1 MKRKIVFGLQL
12 IVNVYFATWPL
23 QLIVDNS
30 AKWRLSG
37 PANGFFGFM
46 DRVAKSISWPLF
58 LVYLLLLV
66 MIAVAALWTWF
77 FEFKQ
82 DKIKQVWQKTIWFL
96 QLIINELA
104 CLGLASSL
112 LMLVYDSQKT
122 WTIIVDLFMLVIVV
136 ILAFAL
142 TEKFTNRGGDNHE
155 IQ

>member
-23 QLIVDNS
+23 RLIVDNS

-37 PANGFFGFM
+37 PANGFFDFM
-46 DRVAKSISWPLF
+46 DRVAKSVSWPLF

-82 DKIKQVWQKTIWFL
+82 DNISQAWQKIIWFL
-96 QLIINELA
+96 QLIINELT
-104 CLGLASSL
+104 CLGLTSSWT
-112 LMLVYDSQKT
+112 MSVYDSQQT
-122 WTIIVDLFMLVIVV
+122 WTIIADLFMLLIIVIF
-136 ILAFAL
+136 AFAL

>member
-23 QLIVDNS
+23 RLIVDNS
-30 AKWRLSG
+30 DKWRLSG
-37 PANGFFGFM
+37 PANGFFDFM

-58 LVYLLLLV
+58 SVYLLLLV
-66 MIAVAALWTWF
+66 MIAVATLWTWF

-82 DKIKQVWQKTIWFL
+82 DNIKQAWQKTIWFL

>member
-23 QLIVDNS
+23 RLIVDNS

>member
-23 QLIVDNS
+23 RLIVDNS

-58 LVYLLLLV
+58 LVYLLFLV

-82 DKIKQVWQKTIWFL
+82 DKIKQVWQKTICFL